1 MLILE
6 CSTAEPAAAFGAR
19 GIPAIMRVNEI
30 MGLEQSRR
38 WGICSL
44 NEFRKF
50 LGLKSKLELFHRMS
64 WLNDI

>member
-1 MLILE
+1 MLE

-19 GIPAIMRVNEI
+19 GTPPVMRMVDV

-38 WGICSL
+38 WGVCSL

-50 LGLKSKLELFHRMS
+50 LGLKSEFELFS
-64 WLNDI
+64 PNVFVQ

>member
-1 MLILE
+1 MLE
-6 CSTAEPAAAFGAR
+6 CRTAEPAAAFGAR
-19 GIPAIMRVNEI
+19 GVPAIMRVNEI

-50 LGLKSKLELFHRMS
+50 LGLKSEFELFS
-64 WLNDI
+64 LYVTFSNIA